1 MNFIDFIRTF
11 FLTVT
16 ETVTVLVPP
25 FEKIRKTRETNIFNI
40 HKFSQFFIIIF
51 NDKVSHYFK
60 FRNHQNNQ
68 KTNYCLIYTKLIL

>member
-25 FEKIRKTRETNIFNI
+25 FDKIRKTRETNIFHI
-40 HKFSQFFIIIF
+40 HKFSQFFI
-51 NDKVSHYFK
+51 
-60 FRNHQNNQ
+60 NNFQ
-68 KTNYCLIYTKLIL
+68 